1 MMYDLIYPIDP
12 KKYLTQVKEREINLN
27 MSTIIHQEY
36 IEISF
41 AVTPQDSS
49 FQHTTRFLEIKMI
62 LTGKSV
68 NIL

>member
-1 MMYDLIYPIDP
+1 MKD
-12 KKYLTQVKEREINLN
+12 REINLN
-27 MSTIIHQEY
+27 MSTIINQEY
-36 IEISF
+36 IEILF

-68 NIL
+68 KSL